1 MMRLIWIRHGE
12 TKGNQ
17 MKRYIGHL
25 DEPLAETGKEQAVRL
40 AEALSREKIDFVV
53 TSDLKRAVQTARP
66 FLQKHP
72 GIPVAVMPAL
82 RECSFGIW
90 EGKTYQEAEKLA
102 NDAWWDWIRDPVR
115 FAPPKGESL
124 MDLHQRMQR
133 FLRELEQN
141 RSGDTVAVFTHGGP
155 IRWFFAY
162 HVYQCRDDFWKPSI
176 GHGEGWVAEKK
187 EAGWIISRSL
197 FQKGDF

>member
-25 DEPLAETGKEQAVRL
+25 DEPLAETGKEQAFRL

-72 GIPVAVMPAL
+72 GIPVAVMPAF

-90 EGKTYQEAEKLA
+90 
-102 NDAWWDWIRDPVR
+102 
-115 FAPPKGESL
+115 
-124 MDLHQRMQR
+124 
-133 FLRELEQN
+133 
-141 RSGDTVAVFTHGGP
+141 
-155 IRWFFAY
+155 
-162 HVYQCRDDFWKPSI
+162 
-176 GHGEGWVAEKK
+176 
-187 EAGWIISRSL
+187 
-197 FQKGDF
+197 

>member
-25 DEPLAETGKEQAVRL
+25 DEPLAETGKEQAFRL

-102 NDAWWDWIRDPVR
+102 KEAWWNWIRDPVR
-115 FAPPKGESL
+115 FAP
-124 MDLHQRMQR
+124 QRGKPHGSAPPHAMFPSRIGTKPARGHRGR
-133 FLRELEQN
+133 FYTWRPHPLVCCLSCVSVPGRLLE
-141 RSGDTVAVFTHGGP
+141 AVHRARRGMG
-155 IRWFFAY
+155 
-162 HVYQCRDDFWKPSI
+162 CR
-176 GHGEGWVAEKK
+176 KK
-187 EAGWIISRSL
+187 EAEWIISRSL